1 MRKILILPL
10 IASISTLGACQL
22 NNQTLGGVVGAG
34 AGAGIAKAAGGG
46 TLAIVVGAAAG
57 AWFGSELG
65 KNLTERDRTTMQ
77 ETAQY
82 ALDDSPSGS
91 TSRWENPDS
100 GNSGTITPQDSFQ
113 NAQGQECREFHQ
125 SVSADGQTETGYGT
139 ACKQADGSW
148 KVVG

>member
-1 MRKILILPL
+1 MRKIIVLPL
-10 IASISTLGACQL
+10 MASAALLSGCQL
-22 NNQTLGGVVGAG
+22 DNQTLGGIAGAG

-46 TLAIVVGAAAG
+46 TLAVVVGAAAG
-57 AWFGSELG
+57 AWFGAELG
-65 KNLTERDRTTMQ
+65 RQLTDRDRSTMR

-82 ALDDSPSGS
+82 ALDDAPSGT

-113 NAQGQECREFHQ
+113 NAQGQQCREFHQ
-125 SVSADGQTETGYGT
+125 SVSAAGQTETGYGT
-139 ACKQADGSW
+139 ACRQADGSW